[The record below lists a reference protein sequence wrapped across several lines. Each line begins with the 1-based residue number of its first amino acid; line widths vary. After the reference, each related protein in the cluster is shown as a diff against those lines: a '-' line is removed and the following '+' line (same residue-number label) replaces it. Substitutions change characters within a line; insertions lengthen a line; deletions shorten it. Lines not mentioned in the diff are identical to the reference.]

1 MRLKT
6 RTQVILLFLFLFLA
20 AGATVSVAAQ
30 SLSSVDV
37 SSLSD
42 AQIQRLVQQAT
53 AQGMSVDQ
61 VIEIAK
67 ARGASDQQIDDV
79 RRRIL
84 KESFDE
90 EVQAKGTSAVKKGM
104 EKDVWMMTNDE
115 LYDYSIKAEFI
126 ATEKAKKVFGFQFF
140 NSDKLSFEPSVNIPV
155 PKDYI
160 LGVNDELTISIWGA
174 SQRTYALTVDHNGAL
189 LIPEAGTIQVQGKP
203 FDEARKLIL
212 KRLTGIYSGMAGGS
226 PNTWADVTVTG
237 MRSIKVNVLGE
248 VMVPG
253 TYTLPATASAFNAL
267 YLSGGP
273 NEHGS
278 FRGIKILRDNK
289 VFKVLDVYEYLI
301 NGNGSNNIVLRDQD
315 VIMVPPYQTRVEM
328 AGSFKRTGYFELKEG
343 ENLAKL
349 LDYAGGFKPEAYKE
363 AVSVT
368 RLTDH
373 QRRMVDVEKG
383 DYAGFKPANGDSI
396 WAGEVLKRFENRVIL
411 SGAAMRPGVYALTD
425 GMTLSDLL
433 TKAQGVKEDAFSRR
447 GMIYRQEKDLTPSAM
462 SFDVSDV
469 LSRSADVALQREDSV
484 VIWEIKEMQ
493 EQRYVRIYGEVQHP
507 NKYSFFKGMTIGDLV
522 LQAGGFKEGAIESY
536 IEVSRRHNY
545 EQASTKTANMVEL
558 FQFNI
563 NRDLSMMDKDE
574 RFLLSAYDYVYVRKA
589 PSYFEQKTV
598 SVEGEVQFPGQY
610 SIRSKKERI
619 SDVIKR
625 AGGLTD
631 HAYVSGASLYRRIEI
646 EETDTTTRS
655 VDELQRENKQTM
667 ERLKLSKEDQMAYV
681 DSLMF
686 RTTKKTKAT
695 RVELQLDKI
704 LKDTASIFNYHLREG
719 DRIFIPEVSE
729 EVHVGGAILNPVGLA
744 YEKGRKAG
752 YYIDRSGGFSDKAN
766 KRKVYVVNSDGTTK
780 VTKSFIFT
788 RYPSVLPGSKI
799 VVPEKEEKERV
810 GVATW
815 LAIAST
821 FSSLALAVAAILPR

>member
-1 MRLKT
+1 MKT
-6 RTQVILLFLFLFLA
+6 STQVILLFLFLFLA
-20 AGATVSVAAQ
+20 AGATVSVTAQ

-90 EVQAKGTSAVKKGM
+90 EVQAKGASAVKKGT

-328 AGSFKRTGYFELKEG
+328 AGRFKRTGYFELKEG

-433 TKAQGVKEDAFSRR
+433 TKAQGVKEDAF
-447 GMIYRQEKDLTPSAM
+447 
-462 SFDVSDV
+462 
-469 LSRSADVALQREDSV
+469 
-484 VIWEIKEMQ
+484 
-493 EQRYVRIYGEVQHP
+493 
-507 NKYSFFKGMTIGDLV
+507 
-522 LQAGGFKEGAIESY
+522 
-536 IEVSRRHNY
+536 
-545 EQASTKTANMVEL
+545 
-558 FQFNI
+558 
-563 NRDLSMMDKDE
+563 
-574 RFLLSAYDYVYVRKA
+574 
-589 PSYFEQKTV
+589 
-598 SVEGEVQFPGQY
+598 
-610 SIRSKKERI
+610 
-619 SDVIKR
+619 
-625 AGGLTD
+625 
-631 HAYVSGASLYRRIEI
+631 
-646 EETDTTTRS
+646 
-655 VDELQRENKQTM
+655 
-667 ERLKLSKEDQMAYV
+667 
-681 DSLMF
+681 
-686 RTTKKTKAT
+686 
-695 RVELQLDKI
+695 
-704 LKDTASIFNYHLREG
+704 
-719 DRIFIPEVSE
+719 
-729 EVHVGGAILNPVGLA
+729 
-744 YEKGRKAG
+744 
-752 YYIDRSGGFSDKAN
+752 
-766 KRKVYVVNSDGTTK
+766 
-780 VTKSFIFT
+780 
-788 RYPSVLPGSKI
+788 
-799 VVPEKEEKERV
+799 
-810 GVATW
+810 
-815 LAIAST
+815 
-821 FSSLALAVAAILPR
+821 

>member
-1 MRLKT
+1 MSLNTCKK
-6 RTQVILLFLFLFLA
+6 VVLFFSLFVLVGTLA
-20 AGATVSVAAQ
+20 TPVAGQ

-37 SSLSD
+37 GSLSD

-53 AQGMSVDQ
+53 AQGMSIDQ

-67 ARGASDQQIDDV
+67 ARGASDQQIDEV
-79 RRRIL
+79 KRRIM
-84 KESFDE
+84 KDSFDE
-90 EVQAKGTSAVKKGM
+90 EVQTKGAAAVKKNA

-115 LYDYSIKAEFI
+115 LYEYSIKAEFI

-155 PKDYI
+155 PKDYV
-160 LGVNDELTISIWGA
+160 LGVNDELTVSIWGA
-174 SQRTYALTVDHNGAL
+174 SQRTYALTVDHNGAV
-189 LIPEAGTIQVQGKP
+189 LIPETGSIHVQGKP
-203 FDEARKLIL
+203 FDEAKKIIL
-212 KRLTGIYSGMAGGS
+212 KRLTGIYSGMAGAF

-289 VFKVLDVYEYLI
+289 VIKQLDVYEYLI

-315 VIMVPPYQTRVEM
+315 VIMVPPYMTRVEM

-349 LDYAGGFKPEAYKE
+349 LEYAGGFKPEAYKE

-368 RLTDH
+368 RLTDY
-373 QRRMVDVEKG
+373 QRRMVDVEKA
-383 DYAGFKPANGDSI
+383 DYAGFKPVNGDSI
-396 WAGEVLKRFENRVIL
+396 WAGKVLKRFENRVIL
-411 SGAAMRPGVYALTD
+411 SGAVMRPGVYALVD
-425 GMTLSDLL
+425 GMTLSELL
-433 TKAQGVKEDAFSRR
+433 AKGQGVREDAFNRR
-447 GMIYRQEKDLTPSAM
+447 GIVYRQEKDLTPSAL

-469 LSRSADVALQREDSV
+469 MSRASDINLQREDSV
-484 VIWEIKEMQ
+484 VIWEIKELQ
-493 EQRYVRIYGEVQHP
+493 EKRYVRIYGEVQNP
-507 NKYSFFKGMTIGDLV
+507 NKYQYFKGMTIGDLV
-522 LQAGGFKEGAIESY
+522 LQAGGFKEGASESY
-536 IEVSRRHNY
+536 IEISRRHNY
-545 EQASTKTANMVEL
+545 QQASTKTSNMVEL

-655 VDELQRENKQTM
+655 MEELQLENKQSM
-667 ERLKLSKEDQMAYV
+667 ERLKLSKEDQMAYL
-681 DSLMF
+681 DSMMF
-686 RTTKKTKAT
+686 RTVKKTKAT

-704 LKDTASIFNYHLREG
+704 LKDTTSIFNYHLREG

-729 EVHVGGAILNPVGLA
+729 EVHVDGAILNPVGLA
-744 YEKGRKAG
+744 YEKGRKAN

-788 RYPSVLPGSKI
+788 RYPSVSPGSKVI
-799 VVPEKEEKERV
+799 VPEKEERERV

-821 FSSLALAVAAILPR
+821 FSSLALAMAAILP